1 MILIAPYTTDAPVYH
16 LPIVTG
22 GLVATNIVIFCLTTL
37 QVALGNME
45 VESIEW
51 LILQFDTINPLQW
64 ISCAFMHADL
74 MHLLGNMLFLWAFG
88 LVVEGKIGNLPF
100 LALYM
105 LMALVGGIIVQL
117 PMFILGSE
125 GGALGASGVIFS
137 LLVIAMLWAPENEM
151 DCFWVVGFRMGTFEV
166 RIISLASAF
175 LMMQIA
181 FLALGGFSMSSE
193 MLHLIGVAVG
203 LPIGLLMLRQDW
215 VDCEGWDVISRN
227 AWLQQYNLFC
237 SDKQRLAK
245 SRKTSEHED
254 PIAAALGT
262 RSTTVAM
269 NTAVASRRAV
279 PKPETAKPKP
289 EKKTGVNPLFSKLR
303 AKTKE
308 TVTAAEQPNAQDH
321 PEFNRLV
328 HLLRQ
333 AIDSSS
339 AIIAQ
344 QHFQRLEQLKLS
356 SGLSD
361 TLLAAY
367 AKLLASKKMYIEAIR
382 PLTLVAIHGGAQSN
396 QARLRIGQIQW
407 SVQKNRQTAE
417 TTLRGIVIPPDAM
430 NEGNQKV
437 ITMRDQLLKQIS
449 MSQ

>member
-37 QVALGNME
+37 QVAFGNIE

-51 LILQFDTINPLQW
+51 LILQFNTINPLQW
-64 ISCAFMHADL
+64 ISSAFMHADI

-151 DCFWVVGFRMGTFEV
+151 DCFWLVGFRMGTFEV

-181 FLALGGFSMSSE
+181 FLAIGGFSMSSE

-215 VDCEGWDVISRN
+215 VDCEGWDLISRN
-227 AWLQQYNLFC
+227 AWLQEYNLFC
-237 SDKQRLAK
+237 SDKQRIAK
-245 SRKTSEHED
+245 SRKTSEHQD
-254 PIAAALGT
+254 PIAAALGIRPT
-262 RSTTVAM
+262 PAAM
-269 NTAVASRRAV
+269 NTAVASRPVVATA
-279 PKPETAKPKP
+279 EAAKPNPPQKP
-289 EKKTGVNPLFSKLR
+289 GVNPLFSMLR
-303 AKTKE
+303 AKAKE
-308 TVTAAEQPNAQDH
+308 PVTAPEQLDVKDH
-321 PEFNRLV
+321 PEFNRIV
-328 HLLRQ
+328 FLLRQ
-333 AIDSSS
+333 AIESSS
-339 AIIAQ
+339 VLLAQ
-344 QHFQRLEQLKLS
+344 QHFFKLEQLNLS

-361 TLLAAY
+361 TQLAAY
-367 AKLLASKKMYIEAIR
+367 TKLLASKKMYVEAIR
-382 PLTLVAIHGGAQSN
+382 PLSIVAIHGGAQSN

-407 SVQKNRQTAE
+407 TVQKNRKAAE

-430 NEGNQKV
+430 NEANQKV
-437 ITMRDQLLKQIS
+437 ITMRDQILKQIS
-449 MSQ
+449 ESQ

>member
-37 QVALGNME
+37 QVALGNIE

-100 LALYM
+100 LALYL

-117 PMFILGSE
+117 PMFILGNE
-125 GGALGASGVIFS
+125 GGALGATGVIFS

-151 DCFWVVGFRMGTFEV
+151 DCFWLVGFRMGTFEV

-175 LMMQIA
+175 LMMQLV
-181 FLALGGFSMSSE
+181 FLAIGGFSMSSE

-215 VDCEGWDVISRN
+215 VDCEGWDVVSRN
-227 AWLQQYNLFC
+227 AWLQEYNLFC
-237 SDKQRLAK
+237 SDKQRIAK
-245 SRKTSEHED
+245 SRQKSEHAD
-254 PIAAALGT
+254 PIAAALGKRPT
-262 RSTTVAM
+262 PVAM
-269 NTAVASRRAV
+269 NTAVASSPATAKAEPKAPQPA
-279 PKPETAKPKP
+279 PKPS
-289 EKKTGVNPLFSKLR
+289 VNPLLARLR
-303 AKTKE
+303 TKS
-308 TVTAAEQPNAQDH
+308 NAPVVATEPPKPQDH

-333 AIDSSS
+333 AVDSSS

-344 QHFQRLEQLKLS
+344 QHFLKLEQLKLS
-356 SGLSD
+356 NGLSD

-382 PLTLVAIHGGAQSN
+382 PLTIMAIHGGVQSH

-407 SVQKNRQTAE
+407 TVQKNRQAAT
-417 TTLRGIVIPPDAM
+417 TTLRGIVIPPDAR
-430 NEGNQKV
+430 NEANQKV

-449 MSQ
+449 ASQ